1 MTTPNNFNMN
11 DIMNKAKEMQ
21 EQMQRAQQEIASIRI
36 VGTAGSGLVKITM
49 NGAHFV
55 EKVEISPTLI
65 GEEEEMLEDLVKA
78 AINDAVKKIEDG
90 TKGKMMDI
98 AKNFKMPDGLEGLMG
113 SDQK

>member
-21 EQMQRAQQEIASIRI
+21 EQMQRAQTEIASIRV
-36 VGTAGSGLVKITM
+36 VGTAGGGLVKVTM

-55 EKVEISPTLI
+55 EKVEISPTVM
-65 GEEEEMLEDLVKA
+65 GDDEEMVEDLVKA

-98 AKNFKMPDGLEGLMG
+98 AKNFTMPDGLESLMG
-113 SDQK
+113 GDQK